1 VPSLTLLRSP
11 QVGLRILGRLGSLL
25 LLALAVPFV
34 GVADL
39 GAAASGEYNIDIV
52 AIDLAGRQTN
62 LTRDYPAIDV
72 APAVARD
79 GRIAFLSDRGGA
91 PDIFVMDANG
101 RIARRLTNAE
111 QDHSGIA
118 LAEDLEWSQA
128 AWSPDG
134 RHVAF
139 DGKYL
144 AAGATCE
151 QHCSNW
157 QVLSIRADG
166 SGLSPVARP
175 ARAPAWSPDGKRLAF
190 RDHVDA
196 YYASNGVGIAH
207 LDGSPTASAAAA
219 NGQSSARPVWS
230 SNGRRLAFAASGWI
244 YTVGRDGAR
253 RRRIAVGSDPSWS
266 PDGRRLAFVDD
277 CRLFTIDAAGGHRR
291 RVSSTREVV
300 IAAAWSPRTNT
311 IAYIASARAVRC
323 SALPPSL
330 RVETVNADL
339 KHVHVLARE
348 RPATLI
354 WGDPVWTPNGKR
366 ILVSVEAH

>member
-1 VPSLTLLRSP
+1 MLDP
-11 QVGLRILGRLGSLL
+11 LGSLL

-34 GVADL
+34 GAADL

-72 APAVARD
+72 APSVARD
-79 GRIAFLSDRGGA
+79 GRIAFVSDRGGT
-91 PDIFVMDANG
+91 PDLFVMDANG
-101 RIARRLTNAE
+101 HIARRLTNAA
-111 QDHSGIA
+111 QDHSGVA

-134 RHVAF
+134 RHIAF

-144 AAGATCE
+144 AEGPSCE

-157 QVLSIRADG
+157 HVLVIGSDG
-166 SGLSPVARP
+166 SGLTTVATS
-175 ARAPAWSPDGKRLAF
+175 ARAPAWSPDGTRLGF
-190 RDHVDA
+190 RDRVDS
-196 YYASNGVGIAH
+196 YFGSNGVGIARF
-207 LDGSPTASAAAA
+207 GSSATVSADAA
-219 NGQSSARPVWS
+219 NGQSSAPPVWS
-230 SNGRRLAFAASGWI
+230 PDGRRLAFSAGGWI
-244 YTVGRDGAR
+244 YTVGRDAAQ
-253 RRRIAVGSDPSWS
+253 RRRIAAGRDPSWS
-266 PDGRRLAFVDD
+266 PAGRRLAFVDD
-277 CRLFTIDAAGGHRR
+277 CRLFTIDAAGRHRR
-291 RVSSTREVV
+291 RVSGKREIVT
-300 IAAAWSPRTNT
+300 AAAWSPRTGT
-311 IAYIASARAVRC
+311 IAYIASAKAVRC

-330 RVETVNADL
+330 RVETVNADR

-354 WGDPVWTPNGKR
+354 WGDPVWTPDGKR